1 MEYNYQYVYDF
12 PTGQPPV
19 IATDRIFRLPDNA
32 TIPNDPEN
40 TDWQAYQAWLAA
52 GNTPLPPA

>member
-1 MEYNYQYVYDF
+1 MDYTYQQLINVVTETAD
-12 PTGQPPV
+12 T
-19 IATDRIFRLPDNA
+19 TRILRLPDNA

-40 TDWQAYQAWLAA
+40 SDWQAYQEWLAQ